1 VHTPNQKPN
10 RDLSHKNWMKP
21 EEGKERNQ
29 RKKSNQVI
37 RSPPSIKSI
46 HTKPII
52 AMNRDKLSTLQVGVH
67 IIHNDAPSLIDEGE
81 APHTPAITQL
91 SLPNLV
97 MLESNQT

>member
-1 VHTPNQKPN
+1 
-10 RDLSHKNWMKP
+10 MKP
-21 EEGKERNQ
+21 EEGKERNW

-37 RSPPSIKSI
+37 CSPPSIKSI
-46 HTKPII
+46 HTIPTI

-91 SLPNLV
+91 SLPDLV